1 VAAVDDVAEKS
12 AVAAEAEEGIPVEFE
27 VVAAGTPASVVVEA
41 MGVVGVETVGV
52 VETMGVVI
60 VETMYV
66 VVVWKVPAEA
76 AEFGPGVPWLVV
88 FCASL
93 GKAFAPHVL

>member
-1 VAAVDDVAEKS
+1 MAAVDGVAES

-27 VVAAGTPASVVVEA
+27 VVAVGRPASVVVET
-41 MGVVGVETVGV
+41 MDGVVVG
-52 VETMGVVI
+52 ETMG
-60 VETMYV
+60 V

-76 AEFGPGVPWLVV
+76 VEFGPGVPWLVV

-93 GKAFAPHVL
+93 GIAFVLHVL